1 MLLIT
6 ASRTGT
12 SAKIVSAITW
22 QSGPEHI
29 GISVAGPGPLP
40 LAPDARQGG
49 VARCAPVL
57 RTPLPRT
64 VFAVAAGSDEGS
76 LQE

>member
-29 GISVAGPGPLP
+29 GISVADPESLP
-40 LAPDARQGG
+40 LTPDAPQGC

-64 VFAVAAGSDEGS
+64 AFAVAGG
-76 LQE
+76 

>member
-1 MLLIT
+1 MKT
-6 ASRTGT
+6 AHET
-12 SAKIVSAITW
+12 VEEFAIAW

-29 GISVAGPGPLP
+29 GISVADPEPLP
-40 LAPDARQGG
+40 LTPDAPQGC

-64 VFAVAAGSDEGS
+64 AFAVAGG
-76 LQE
+76 